1 MTGEPSATGS
11 LRVLHT
17 CSWPNGEAMYQG
29 RRLQQQEPRG
39 KKRAHLANKAA
50 SQAAMERERS
60 VVLGVSER
68 GWLDD
73 KSYMHAT
80 P

>member
-1 MTGEPSATGS
+1 
-11 LRVLHT
+11 
-17 CSWPNGEAMYQG
+17 MYQG